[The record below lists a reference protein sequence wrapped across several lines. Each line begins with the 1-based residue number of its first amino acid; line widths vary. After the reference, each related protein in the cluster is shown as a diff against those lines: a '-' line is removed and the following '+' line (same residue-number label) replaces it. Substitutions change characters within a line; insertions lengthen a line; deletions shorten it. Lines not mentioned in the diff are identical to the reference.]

1 MNMNN
6 DGNIGSGSGSD
17 HWCFSKRELAD
28 NYLKST
34 QTCSKLK

>member
-6 DGNIGSGSGSD
+6 DGNFGSGSD
-17 HWCFSKRELAD
+17 HWCFSKRELAN

-34 QTCSKLK
+34 QTCSTLK